1 VLGGGQVHDRHGQ
14 ISQAHDVFARVSSL
28 GDVNFFVG
36 EARFIERAECCF
48 ALHAGGFCVDGDSGH
63 PADPSQCRAA
73 VAAATW
79 RVGPL
84 TRSGGT
90 VAITQVLED
99 GHGMSSQHAL
109 AVRSNII
116 IDVAASRDDTTNQA
130 LDILTGKIRP

>member
-1 VLGGGQVHDRHGQ
+1 MFVKPVGQ
-14 ISQAHDVFARVSSL
+14 
-28 GDVNFFVG
+28 
-36 EARFIERAECCF
+36 
-48 ALHAGGFCVDGDSGH
+48 
-63 PADPSQCRAA
+63 PSPPQR
-73 VAAATW
+73 W

-109 AVRSNII
+109 AARSNII

-130 LDILTGKIRP
+130 LDLLTGKIQVVEW